1 MSIGKS
7 SISRLSGGKQN
18 PAEKTAKKF
27 PEANEATEAAAK
39 QPGKPAKSA
48 AKKATASK
56 RTKEKAET
64 ATVPTKAGVRKKS
77 SVSEAEELPAKSV
90 GPAVVVT
97 APEESAVE
105 PAGESRASAT
115 FCAVGDALPYWLL

>member
-1 MSIGKS
+1 MSIGKN

-27 PEANEATEAAAK
+27 PEANEVTETAAK

-48 AKKATASK
+48 AKKATGK
-56 RTKEKAET
+56 RTKENAKT
-64 ATVPTKAGVRKKS
+64 ATVSAQTGTRKRTSASKAK
-77 SVSEAEELPAKSV
+77 ELPAKTAES
-90 GPAVVVT
+90 AAAVT
-97 APEESAVE
+97 APEGTAVKF
-105 PAGESRASAT
+105 AGENRATAA

>member
-7 SISRLSGGKQN
+7 SISRLSGGMQN

-27 PEANEATEAAAK
+27 PEANEVTETAAK
-39 QPGKPAKSA
+39 KAEEPAKSA
-48 AKKATASK
+48 AKKATGK
-56 RTKEKAET
+56 RTKENAKT

-105 PAGESRASAT
+105 PAGESRVTAA

>member
-27 PEANEATEAAAK
+27 PEANEVTETAAK
-39 QPGKPAKSA
+39 KAEEPAKSA
-48 AKKATASK
+48 AKKTTGK
-56 RTKEKAET
+56 RTKENAKT
-64 ATVPTKAGVRKKS
+64 ATVSAGTGTRKRTSASK
-77 SVSEAEELPAKSV
+77 EEVLPAKTAES
-90 GPAVVVT
+90 AAAVT
-97 APEESAVE
+97 APEGTAVKS
-105 PAGESRASAT
+105 AGENRATAA

>member
-27 PEANEATEAAAK
+27 PEANEVTETAAK
-39 QPGKPAKSA
+39 KAEEPAKSA
-48 AKKATASK
+48 AKKTTGK
-56 RTKEKAET
+56 RTKENAKT
-64 ATVPTKAGVRKKS
+64 ATVPAQTGTRKRTSASKAEV
-77 SVSEAEELPAKSV
+77 LPAKTVES
-90 GPAVVVT
+90 AAVT
-97 APEESAVE
+97 APEGTAVE
-105 PAGESRASAT
+105 PAGESRVTAA